1 MLPSHRSAVA
11 HKFQLKV
18 SPCNSS
24 IRHCFF
30 SIINF
35 LMNNSFYFDCPFFTR
50 FHCPACKQ
58 KLETGEFS
66 KEELEDLKLSLVKHL
81 WKPHKTLQQLKCFTS
96 AGNFID
102 YVNSEQLNRIPLSVE
117 HFVKNT
123 GPYDVVID
131 GLNVGYIKGFF
142 DPRNVS
148 ISYSVTMLKKKKTVR
163 LLFFCH

>member
-1 MLPSHRSAVA
+1 MLPWHCSAIA
-11 HKFQLKV
+11 HKFQRKV

-30 SIINF
+30 SIITF
-35 LMNNSFYFDCPFFTR
+35 LMNNSFYFHCSFFTR
-50 FHCPACKQ
+50 SHCHACKH

-117 HFVKNT
+117 HFIKDT

-148 ISYSVTMLKKKKTVR
+148 II
-163 LLFFCH
+163 